1 MNLLRWWR
9 DLFPP
14 EKSVLALRDLL
25 REPDD
30 AELLHADGRSKRARL
45 TRFPEPDKA
54 KLAIRR
60 GSVEQMRRVK

>member
-14 EKSVLALRDLL
+14 EKSVLAW
-25 REPDD
+25 RELSQQPDD
-30 AELLHADGRSKRARL
+30 AELFYPDGRSKRARVS
-45 TRFPEPDKA
+45 RFPEPDKA

-60 GSVEQMRRVK
+60 GSVEAMRRVK